1 MTSPSVDDA
10 LAVLPFTRIVHFTPA
25 SNLWGMFR
33 DRMVRTAEDLEAHS
47 DSYSIT
53 DPDRVDSHSGHTCC
67 SFEYPNVYYLRKAKA
82 KAPLV
87 NYPDWVGLVLN
98 RDLVRRP
105 GTLFAPCNAAKA
117 YGGYLCEGGQA
128 MLDCWDNPSRP
139 GNFSR
144 SPNHHPAVPTDLQSE
159 VLIPGPIDFADL
171 IAIVA
176 PTAEQVQT
184 IFGFLASQDL
194 HPEQVEWRYS
204 ST

>member
-1 MTSPSVDDA
+1 M
-10 LAVLPFTRIVHFTPA
+10 
-25 SNLWGMFR
+25 
-33 DRMVRTAEDLEAHS
+33 
-47 DSYSIT
+47 
-53 DPDRVDSHSGHTCC
+53 
-67 SFEYPNVYYLRKAKA
+67 
-82 KAPLV
+82 

-128 MLDCWDNPSRP
+128 MLNCWDNPSKP
-139 GNFSR
+139 GNFPR
-144 SPNHHPAVPTDLQSE
+144 SANHHPAVPTDLQAE
-159 VLIPGPIDFADL
+159 VLIPGPIDFEDL

-194 HPEQVEWRYS
+194 HPEQIEWRYS
-204 ST
+204 SIFFDVYQLPNAIQNGREVPELVWTPPGGMT